1 MTAWTQSPGTTAR
14 PRAIATPIARLSRSY
29 PAETG
34 AGTEA
39 EAELLFAR
47 VYPQLAGWVRRLVD
61 DDDDTSHEIASEAF
75 VRLLSR
81 SARVD
86 RPQQYLYVIA
96 ANLIRDH
103 WRKTRR
109 ERSAFAQATTVAATA
124 EAVVNPVQDVEV
136 RQLVGSLPV
145 RLREPFL
152 LHYYG
157 GFRVCDVAALLGRP
171 EGTVKADLFAA
182 RAALKAA
189 LRLHE
194 RDEAD
199 AHSGRSRA

>member
-1 MTAWTQSPGTTAR
+1 MTAWTESPVTTVR
-14 PRAIATPIARLSRSY
+14 PRAVAAPITRLARSY

-47 VYPQLAGWVRRLVD
+47 VYPQLAGWARRLVD
-61 DDDDTSHEIASEAF
+61 DDDTAHEIASEAF

-103 WRKTRR
+103 WRKTTR
-109 ERSAFAQATTVAATA
+109 ERSAFARATAVAAA
-124 EAVVNPVQDVEV
+124 EPTVNPDQDVEV
-136 RQLVGSLPV
+136 RQLIGSLPA

-157 GFRVCDVAALLGRP
+157 GFRICDVAALLRRP
-171 EGTVKADLFAA
+171 EGTVKSELFAA
-182 RAALKAA
+182 RATLKAA
-189 LRLHE
+189 L
-194 RDEAD
+194 AP
-199 AHSGRSRA
+199 ARS

>member
-1 MTAWTQSPGTTAR
+1 MTAWAESPVTTVR
-14 PRAIATPIARLSRSY
+14 PWPVAAPIAGLARSC

-34 AGTEA
+34 AGSAA
-39 EAELLFAR
+39 EAELLFTR
-47 VYPQLAGWVRRLVD
+47 VYPMLAGWVRRLVD
-61 DDDDTSHEIASEAF
+61 DDDTAHDIASEAF

-96 ANLIRDH
+96 VNLIRDH

-109 ERSAFAQATTVAATA
+109 ERWAFARACAGGAAG
-124 EAVVNPVQDVEV
+124 AVVDPVQDVEV
-136 RQLVGSLPV
+136 RQLIGSLPV

-157 GFRVCDVAALLGRP
+157 GLRICDVAALLCRP
-171 EGTVKADLFAA
+171 EGTLKAALFAA
-182 RAALKAA
+182 RA
-189 LRLHE
+189 R
-194 RDEAD
+194 
-199 AHSGRSRA
+199 